1 MNDHRDHVLKHMR
14 RLWNNWRGSLHM
26 NAKSKPLQEV
36 LKYVPAGVDKD
47 DWEWL
52 KTSTRNAVNR
62 SKLSMPHRI
71 GSKPIREIIYELG
84 GKHGNPPDM
93 ATIFFETQ
101 IQEVLQSEPYLTN
114 IEVVER
120 CFRPQRK
127 SHVVGF
133 CGGITSRDLKGGSSA
148 KADLLEDLIAS
159 KKEKTAL
166 LEELNSSRKEN
177 ESMKRRM
184 DNIEKK
190 CERFESAMFGHQ
202 SPSRS
207 PSEQNT
213 S

>member
-1 MNDHRDHVLKHMR
+1 MCQRV
-14 RLWNNWRGSLHM
+14 
-26 NAKSKPLQEV
+26 
-36 LKYVPAGVDKD
+36 
-47 DWEWL
+47 
-52 KTSTRNAVNR
+52 STRVIGNGWLR
-62 SKLSMPHRI
+62 SIIERKNLSI

-84 GKHGNPPDM
+84 GKHGNPPNM
-93 ATIFFETQ
+93 ATIFFETRKKDKK
-101 IQEVLQSEPYLTN
+101 LCEPETYKKY
-114 IEVVER
+114 
-120 CFRPQRK
+120 RK
-127 SHVVGF
+127 NHVVGF

-159 KKEKTAL
+159 KKEKAAL

-190 CERFESAMFGHQ
+190 CKRFESAMFGHQ